1 MHALFRHRRN
11 DEPTENPAEHSWTPC
26 SVRILHG
33 EEELRAALERAT
45 GFEQVLMSQATA
57 RANRYSRLTPP
68 VDRTAPQVHVPPW
81 PETSGARDPA

>member
-11 DEPTENPAEHSWTPC
+11 DEPTENPAARSSTPC

-45 GFEQVLMSQATA
+45 GFEQILMSQATA

-68 VDRTAPQVHVPPW
+68 GETNAAQVHVPPRA
-81 PETSGARDPA
+81 ETSGAHEPA